1 MTRSSGGRVLVL
13 LLVLIAASALAV
25 VAYQV
30 GVSAGVASVGTGA
43 SAAATHARGY
53 GFAGGWG
60 FPWFFVGPI
69 FPILFILFFVLLL
82 RAALWGRGPWHDH
95 GWHEHGTDG
104 PGRGLDEW
112 HRRAHAGQSSS
123 TEPRDPQAGGGR

>member
-13 LLVLIAASALAV
+13 LLILIAAIALAV

-43 SAAATHARGY
+43 SAAATHAWGH
-53 GFAGGWG
+53 GFPGGWG

-69 FPILFILFFVLLL
+69 FPILFILFCVLLL

-95 GWHEHGTDG
+95 AWHERGTDG
-104 PGRGLDEW
+104 PGPGLDEW
-112 HRRAHAGQSSS
+112 HRQAHAGQ
-123 TEPRDPQAGGGR
+123 G